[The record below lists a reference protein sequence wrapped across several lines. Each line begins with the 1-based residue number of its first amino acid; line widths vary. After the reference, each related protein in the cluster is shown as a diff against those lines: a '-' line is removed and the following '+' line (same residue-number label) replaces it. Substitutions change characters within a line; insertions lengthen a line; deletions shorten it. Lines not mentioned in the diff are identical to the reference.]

1 MNETK
6 DFKLI
11 FNENLQSNKIF
22 VGGLTSIIDE
32 GNYFLSRYILKLP
45 GFVPGGKQCLKC

>member
-1 MNETK
+1 MNESK

-32 GNYFLSRYILKLP
+32 GKILNK
-45 GFVPGGKQCLKC
+45 KTN